1 MISSLCL
8 SVISAQT
15 LSVCREG
22 KPVPTFPDR
31 ALGSPRGLE
40 RLRRVDVEKGAKALD
55 RDFRHRLAMPCD
67 QMAGADVAVERHQL
81 VEEAARPQ
89 HRIAAPV
96 IANGRALRAVRSM
109 RALRRIAS
117 DFSWVCATWSP
128 FSYGRARRAALDR
141 G

>member
-22 KPVPTFPDR
+22 NPVPTFPDR
-31 ALGSPRGLE
+31 ALGSPGRLQ
-40 RLRRVDVEKGAKALD
+40 RLRRVDIEEGAKALD

-89 HRIAAPV
+89 YRIAAPA
-96 IANGRALRAVRSM
+96 IADGHSDQIAAVGRKRFDQPIDQMKRL
-109 RALRRIAS
+109 
-117 DFSWVCATWSP
+117 
-128 FSYGRARRAALDR
+128 
-141 G
+141 